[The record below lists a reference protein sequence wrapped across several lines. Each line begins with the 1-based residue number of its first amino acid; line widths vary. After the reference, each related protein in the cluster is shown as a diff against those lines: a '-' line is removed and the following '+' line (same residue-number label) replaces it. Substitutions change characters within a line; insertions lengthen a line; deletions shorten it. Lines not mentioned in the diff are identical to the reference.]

1 MLTLRLSPALEAR
14 LNREAERRGATKST
28 LARQAIVE
36 FLQRLERKAELE
48 GMAAE
53 ARAYYG
59 DPVHRAE
66 AQEWVDAD
74 LGEGPDDDPVSDP
87 ANPWWR

>member
-14 LNREAERRGATKST
+14 LAQAAERRGANKSV

-36 FLQRLERKAELE
+36 FLQRLERKTELE
-48 GMAAE
+48 SMAAE

-59 DPVHRAE
+59 DPAHRAE
-66 AQEWVDAD
+66 AQEWADAD
-74 LGEGPDDDPVSDP
+74 LGDGLGDELVNDP